1 MSEQKPTETDD
12 DVGVDADGKD
22 GGDKQT
28 VPVDGYRR
36 MRQRA
41 QAAEDENQDLRLQ
54 VAELRGRLDGQGS
67 SGANSQTSEPKRYTR
82 TQLRA
87 AVNEGKITEEE
98 MDAVIQRQ
106 MEETITDK
114 LSKKLNADRKAD
126 AVSQAAD
133 IQMRRYK
140 AAVPDLLD
148 KTTDTFAKVKK
159 EWQSLMELG
168 YESDDLRTELLA
180 VKAALGDIDALEKKP
195 KELERETHK
204 ETGGRDAET
213 PDVDLR
219 TDGIPK
225 GLSGPQRQHY
235 QRLIENGMYKGWDD
249 PKLQKEMKFLRKRR
263 AA

>member
-12 DVGVDADGKD
+12 DIGVDTNDKD

-41 QAAEDENQDLRLQ
+41 QAAEDENADLRVQ
-54 VAELRGRLDGQGS
+54 VAELRGRIDGMGS
-67 SGANSQTSEPKRYTR
+67 SGAPGKDAEPKRYTR
-82 TQLRA
+82 AQLRA
-87 AVNEGKITEEE
+87 AVEEGKITEAE
-98 MDAVIQRQ
+98 MDTVIQRQ
-106 MEETITDK
+106 MEGDITDK
-114 LSKKLNADRKAD
+114 LTKKFDDDRKAD
-126 AVSQAAD
+126 AVTQAAD
-133 IQMRRYK
+133 ILMRRYK

-148 KTTDTFAKVKK
+148 KTTDTFGRVKK
-159 EWQSLMELG
+159 EFQSLLALG
-168 YESDDLRTELLA
+168 YDSHDLRTELLA

-195 KELERETHK
+195 KERERETHQ
-204 ETGGRDAET
+204 ETGGRDAEA
-213 PDVDLR
+213 PDVDRR

-235 QRLIENGMYKGWDD
+235 QRLIDNGMYSGWDD
-249 PKLQKEMKFLRKRR
+249 PRLTNEMKFVKKRR